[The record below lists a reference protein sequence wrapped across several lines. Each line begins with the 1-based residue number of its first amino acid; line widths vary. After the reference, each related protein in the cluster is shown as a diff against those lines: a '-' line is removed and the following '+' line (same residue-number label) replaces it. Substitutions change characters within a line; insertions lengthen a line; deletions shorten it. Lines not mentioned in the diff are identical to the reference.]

1 MKVALEA
8 GKQRRIQFP
17 MPPSALGA
25 LGWRGHFGH
34 DSPDVRELRAELQAR
49 AGIQG
54 LHEAMIGERPRCL
67 PVRCYPCCRRPAVSR
82 KPPLTHHTT
91 SNTFTLLQ
99 PQRVPNAP
107 R

>member
-1 MKVALEA
+1 
-8 GKQRRIQFP
+8 

-67 PVRCYPCCRRPAVSR
+67 PVRWGPLLPPPPCGQQEAATH
-82 KPPLTHHTT
+82 PPHY
-91 SNTFTLLQ
+91 
-99 PQRVPNAP
+99 
-107 R
+107 

>member
-1 MKVALEA
+1 
-8 GKQRRIQFP
+8 

-67 PVRCYPCCRRPAVSR
+67 PVRWYPCCRPRPAVSR